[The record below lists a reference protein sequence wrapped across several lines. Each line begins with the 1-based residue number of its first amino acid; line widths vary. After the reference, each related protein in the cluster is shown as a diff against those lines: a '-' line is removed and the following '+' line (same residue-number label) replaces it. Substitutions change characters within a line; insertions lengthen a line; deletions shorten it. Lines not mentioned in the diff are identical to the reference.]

1 MLGISLF
8 AILFAAIFALYFLPR
23 NLLGRVTLLN
33 KQQYYELFFGAILIV
48 FFFGYFQSL
57 ITDRPEYIEQSFY
70 IASLFMIW
78 YFLTK
83 FITGAVNRVQP
94 NIDG

>member
-8 AILFAAIFALYFLPR
+8 GVIFAAIFALYFLPR
-23 NLLGRVTLLN
+23 DLIGIRLLD

-57 ITDRPEYIEQSFY
+57 ITDNPGHIEQSFY

-78 YFLTK
+78 YFATK
-83 FITGAVNRVQP
+83 FVTGAVNRVQP
-94 NIDG
+94 NIDV

>member
-1 MLGISLF
+1 MLALSLF
-8 AILFAAIFALYFLPR
+8 GVIFAAIFALYFLPKEILR
-23 NLLGRVTLLN
+23 IRLLE

-57 ITDRPEYIEQSFY
+57 ITDNPAHIDQAFS

-78 YFLTK
+78 YFATK
-83 FITGAVNRVQP
+83 FVTGAVNRDQSGS
-94 NIDG
+94 I